1 MYIMQYSDL
10 YTTKLIGNQSDI
22 LNEAFTRLTS
32 QIMSH
37 MSPTP
42 CSQLYAMPYLY
53 TTVRNIRCRPMY
65 FAERLKAAMKGL
77 GTADKD
83 LIRIIVSRSEVS
95 YAVKTISSK
104 EKM

>member
-1 MYIMQYSDL
+1 
-10 YTTKLIGNQSDI
+10 
-22 LNEAFTRLTS
+22 
-32 QIMSH
+32 
-37 MSPTP
+37 
-42 CSQLYAMPYLY
+42 
-53 TTVRNIRCRPMY
+53 MY

-104 EKM
+104 EKMWQELNFTLKFPNTIFWNLI